1 MLMRMPSTD
10 DGTSGKFNPSFPGTC
25 PYVTSVGGTQ
35 IKPGA
40 SVTSPEEAVQT
51 VVHSGGGFSNV
62 FPLPS
67 FQSSAVKSYFTN
79 HKPSYT
85 AAQYNNSQA
94 TRGYPDISAN
104 AANYA
109 VALNGKI
116 QLVYGTSASC
126 PTVASIITLINEQR
140 VNAGKKPVGY
150 INPTLYA
157 NPTMFNDI
165 TTGGNAGTFHSRV
178 KLHSATPSAGCL
190 VKGRAHHYTRLWHS
204 RLHGRLGLG
213 SSDWVGNT
221 ELPKNVDRIHES
233 RVNPFISDEIYG
245 SA

>member
-1 MLMRMPSTD
+1 MSNADGLTD
-10 DGTSGKFNPSFPGTC
+10 DGKSGRFNPSFPGTF

-40 SVTSPEEAVQT
+40 SVTAPEEAVQT

-85 AAQYNNSQA
+85 AAQYNNSQT

-140 VNAGKKPVGY
+140 VNAGKKSVGY

-165 TTGGNAGTFHSRV
+165 VTGGNAGTFYSQSQAASRNTHHNNT
-178 KLHSATPSAGCL
+178 LESPSNASMLSIPETSCLSSSTIWSAL
-190 VKGRAHHYTRLWHS
+190 VL
-204 RLHGRLGLG
+204 
-213 SSDWVGNT
+213 
-221 ELPKNVDRIHES
+221 
-233 RVNPFISDEIYG
+233 
-245 SA
+245 

>member
-1 MLMRMPSTD
+1 MRSLSTD

-51 VVHSGGGFSNV
+51 VIHSGGGFSNV

-67 FQSSAVKSYFTN
+67 FQSSAVKAYFTN

-116 QLVYGTSASC
+116 QLIYGTSASC

-165 TTGGNAGTFHSRV
+165 TIGGNAGTFLSRV
-178 KLHSATPSAGCL
+178 KLYSAIRAAMTCSKDPANYPCL
-190 VKGRAHHYTRLWHS
+190 SPCFHQTR
-204 RLHGRLGLG
+204 
-213 SSDWVGNT
+213 
-221 ELPKNVDRIHES
+221 
-233 RVNPFISDEIYG
+233 
-245 SA
+245 